1 MKIIVPLILLLTS
14 WSLTAAT
21 QPNIVIMLADDLGAG
36 DLSCYGSLENKTPH
50 LDQLAKDGLQFSDF
64 YAPARCSPSRA
75 ALQTGRFSVRAGVY
89 SWVATSQKMHLR
101 VETTIAEL
109 LKAVGYATAHIGK
122 WHLGMGLLMTFLA
135 PTLEI
140 MATTIGWQR
149 ATTPSLP
156 TTTQIILSATARHLE
171 RSRVTPVH
179 RCR

>member
-36 DLSCYGSLENKTPH
+36 DLSCYGSPENKTPH

-64 YAPARCSPSRA
+64 YAASAVCSPSRA

-101 VETTIAEL
+101 VEETTIAEL
-109 LKAVGYATAHIGK
+109 LKAGGYATAH
-122 WHLGMGLLMTFLA
+122 L
-135 PTLEI
+135 
-140 MATTIGWQR
+140 
-149 ATTPSLP
+149 SL
-156 TTTQIILSATARHLE
+156 IHI
-171 RSRVTPVH
+171 
-179 RCR
+179 